1 MAALPS
7 VKKCNGGWKQPLLA
21 VLFFQRSESFSFV
34 FQAMTTFPPTLRT
47 YTVYFS
53 YRYGVDKQYISNNST
68 VVDAVDEAAAAY
80 IVRDRNWMRDV
91 EVALVKRHE
100 YAAW

>member
-1 MAALPS
+1 MQRGLETAPFGCIVLSTRREPF
-7 VKKCNGGWKQPLLA
+7 LL
-21 VLFFQRSESFSFV
+21 FQT
-34 FQAMTTFPPTLRT
+34 MTTFPPTLRT
-47 YTVYFS
+47 YTVHFS
-53 YRYGVDKQYISNNST
+53 YRYGVDRQYISYNST